1 MIKDD
6 SPRLDV
12 MDFNLAEA
20 SIFMGNIQVARQQID
35 CIRFSY
41 ITPSSRTPCHYQCQ
55 PDLVEQLVADQADKE
70 SERLRVQSV
79 FNSTQYGKPTYVQ
92 LTHAC
97 ADEIMRGAED
107 ESEMGVFHDLYQP
120 QRGSQSA
127 RPTG

>member
-1 MIKDD
+1 
-6 SPRLDV
+6 
-12 MDFNLAEA
+12 MDFNLAED

-55 PDLVEQLVADQADKE
+55 PDLVEQLVTDQADKE

-97 ADEIMRGAED
+97 AEELTAVRRMNRKWVCSTIFTNPSGEANLR
-107 ESEMGVFHDLYQP
+107 
-120 QRGSQSA
+120 A
-127 RPTG
+127 RVYR